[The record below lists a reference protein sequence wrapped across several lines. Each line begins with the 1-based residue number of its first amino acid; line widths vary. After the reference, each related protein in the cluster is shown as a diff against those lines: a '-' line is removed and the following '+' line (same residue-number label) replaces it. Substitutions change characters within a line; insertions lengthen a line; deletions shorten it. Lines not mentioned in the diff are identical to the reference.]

1 MNEMPHQTTTDE
13 LAGKLREIA
22 DELDRAAADLD
33 KLRRERYRKWNQPE
47 VIVDVLELSPTP
59 LAPDQIIAEMKRC
72 GYRFQPTNTD
82 PRRSLKASLSKLK
95 QEGRVVRVARR
106 GRFGEFTWRSAGRG
120 DG

>member
-1 MNEMPHQTTTDE
+1 MARYTTTEE

-59 LAPDQIIAEMKRC
+59 LVPNEIIAEMKRC
-72 GYRFQPTNTD
+72 GYGFQSSNTD
-82 PRRSLKASLSKLK
+82 PRRSLRVSLSKLK
-95 QEGRVVRVARR
+95 QEGRVVKVTRPGPYGEVVA
-106 GRFGEFTWRSAGRG
+106 WRAADRG
-120 DG
+120 DV